1 MSKKNKIGVVYS
13 TNPDFQ
19 YEYEDEAVEQ
29 ATLPPQQQKLTV
41 RLDRKGRGGKPATLV
56 TGFIGTDDDL
66 QALGKALKTKCGV
79 GGSTKE
85 GEILVQGDFRDKVA
99 DILVQMGY
107 KTVRGN

>member
-56 TGFIGTDDDL
+56 SGFIGTDDDL
-66 QALGKALKTKCGV
+66 QALGKVLKTKCGV

>member
-29 ATLPPQQQKLTV
+29 ATLSPQQQKLTV

>member
-29 ATLPPQQQKLTV
+29 TTLPPQQQKLTV

-66 QALGKALKTKCGV
+66 QALGKALKPKCGV